1 MDEKKNIKMK
11 TMTIIKLFAFLLM
24 NIMKISSVRDLLTI
38 ENMNHCQCFDVRK
51 HCWYQCL
58 LSLL

>member
-1 MDEKKNIKMK
+1 MK
-11 TMTIIKLFAFLLM
+11 TMTIIKLFAFLFM
-24 NIMKISSVRDLLTI
+24 NIMKISSVRDLFTI

-58 LSLL
+58 LSPL